1 MNFVHRF
8 NDFEKIINDCFPS
21 VLRDAIMEVSRYM
34 QTPAPLVLNA
44 VLASISASAQGIA
57 DVEIYSGSRKPIS
70 LFLAAIE
77 ESGDRKTSI
86 DEIFAAPFK
95 QYDSEAIKR
104 YREETA
110 QWKLDRQTWM
120 NKKKK
125 AQRDF
130 NKEKISEEQ
139 LQEVINSEPKKP
151 VLQQIQISDTTSE
164 ALIEKLSNYGLAY
177 IKSSEGGSL
186 LKSRL
191 TSNLMMLNILWDG
204 ESYTKNLTGDD
215 PIIIES
221 PRVTLNLMLQLKILE
236 DFLTGKGESARESG
250 FFARLL
256 MTKPKSMQGQRK
268 YRQTGS
274 LPPEK
279 IDPVLGR
286 IKSLLQRSMDR
297 TNRNDKRSV
306 LKISE
311 HHADYINSFSEF
323 IEYRIAPGGQF
334 HDVKDAASKT
344 RENALRIAACLH
356 LFIDEADNQI
366 ISFDALEIG
375 CHLALQYL
383 FEFKK
388 IFSEDP
394 MQNAAEDEQ
403 ELLQWIANRNLL
415 NQSQGV
421 RLTDIQKSG
430 PGRLRKNNI
439 LMPALTRLWQQGR
452 IGYAKIGNKKTI
464 FPAVTQSQFTTY
476 NQQIRPCNHSM
487 NPWLG
492 NKHSNFFVSGHYNDE
507 SINFPNNTHRDY
519 SGYLKEHRK
528 IEGTNGV

>member
-70 LFLAAIE
+70 LFLAAIA

-104 YREETA
+104 HREETA
-110 QWKLDRQTWM
+110 KWKLDRQTWM

-130 NKEKISEEQ
+130 NNEKISEEQ

-191 TSNLMMLNILWDG
+191 TSNLMMLNIIWDG
-204 ESYTKNLTGDD
+204 ESYTKILTGDD

-221 PRVTLNLMLQLKILE
+221 PRVTLNLMLQLKIFE

-274 LPPEK
+274 LPSEK

-297 TNRNDKRSV
+297 TNKNDKRSI

-356 LFIDEADNQI
+356 LFIDETDSQI

-388 IFSEDP
+388 IFGEDP

-403 ELLQWIANRNLL
+403 ELLQWIANRNQL
-415 NQSQGV
+415 NQLQGV
-421 RLTDIQKSG
+421 GLAEIQKYG
-430 PGRLRKNNI
+430 PGRLRKKNI
-439 LMPALTRLWQQGR
+439 LLPILTRLWDQRR
-452 IGYAKIGNKKTI
+452 IDWTKTGNRIVI
-464 FPAVTQSQFTTY
+464 FPMMTSNQFQNNFHQMSPHNQLANSWSGNGY
-476 NQQIRPCNHSM
+476 NSPFV
-487 NPWLG
+487 G
-492 NKHSNFFVSGHYNDE
+492 SNQCDE
-507 SINFPNNTHRDY
+507 SINFPNKNYRDY
-519 SGYLKEHRK
+519 SGYRRAPQE
-528 IEGTNGV
+528 NGGS